1 MNIRILPG
9 MLLCL
14 ITAGTSLA
22 QTAVDSVIVSGQV
35 QRLSARLYRQS
46 PNVVVSRTNILRG
59 GADQSFSAPLQ
70 TDGRF
75 RVSVPIIYPL
85 EEMAFQMG
93 NATTAFL
100 ATAGSVTIT
109 IDNDS
114 LYVAAVPFQF
124 GGVNAQVN
132 QQFAQYKAFEAE
144 QLVGKATTAR
154 QKAIQKALNG
164 SLPDAFA
171 TINALFISQLTAF
184 SANHT
189 VFPLVTTWVQAN
201 ARYDAAAYVID
212 KATET
217 SQRIPT
223 ALQTSLFASPD
234 NLMTPAR
241 ATALGRLGAY
251 AAAYAAQNSAQ
262 SGRSIKVRTIASLLA
277 KYGKDLTPD
286 DREKLAN
293 FEKTNTARQADMRYF
308 SKLMERNA
316 DTISRVVSY
325 ENTIASARPLLDS
338 AALDFLKGH
347 TLALAVPQLTL
358 NIVQLLGQHVRPQIA
373 DRHLRQSFD
382 DLLALALRDTARV
395 RLARAAYLALDK
407 KRTVGPVADG
417 VIVAAGAY
425 DNGGDQLQKALD
437 RNRGRV
443 IYAVPWSPENDPTV
457 QLAQDI
463 QRLNDVFSPRDLTI
477 LYVCTNSDTDDGLW
491 LETIVR
497 SRLRGEHLRL
507 SESQTLQASSLLGL
521 HDSSPARL
529 YTTTGKLNK
538 KEALLP
544 DQFDKLVAQIRELLK

>member
-9 MLLCL
+9 ILLCL
-14 ITAGTSLA
+14 ASAGISYA
-22 QTAVDSVIVSGQV
+22 QMAVDSVIISGQV

-85 EEMAFQMG
+85 EEMAFQVG

-100 ATAGSVTIT
+100 ATAGSVTIN
-109 IDNDS
+109 IDTDS

-132 QQFAQYKAFEAE
+132 QQFAQYKAMEAE
-144 QLVGKATTAR
+144 QLAGKAATAR
-154 QKAIQKALNG
+154 QKAIQKALTR
-164 SLPDAFA
+164 SLSDAFS
-171 TINALFISQLTAF
+171 TINALFISQLTNF
-184 SANHT
+184 SANHI

-217 SQRIPT
+217 SQRVST

-251 AAAYAAQNSAQ
+251 AATNIAQNPAQ

-277 KYGKDLTPD
+277 TYGKDLTPD

-293 FEKTNTARQADMRYF
+293 FEKTNTAQQADMRYF
-308 SKLMERNA
+308 TKLMERNA
-316 DTISRVVSY
+316 NTISRVVSY
-325 ENTIASARPLLDS
+325 ENTIASARSLLDS
-338 AALDFLKGH
+338 AAIDFLKGH

-358 NIVQLLGQHVRPQIA
+358 NIVQLLGQHIRPQIV
-373 DRHLRQSFD
+373 DRYLRQSFD
-382 DLLALALRDTARV
+382 DLLALALRDTVRV

-407 KRTVGPVADG
+407 KRAVGPVADG
-417 VIVAAGAY
+417 IIVAAGAY
-425 DNGGDQLQKALD
+425 DNGNDQVQKVLD

-443 IYAVPWSPENDPTV
+443 VYTVLWSPENGPTV

-463 QRLNDVFSPRDLTI
+463 QRLNDVFGPRDLTI
-477 LYVCTNSDTDDGLW
+477 LYVSTNNIDDELW

-507 SESQTLQASSLLGL
+507 SESQTLQATSLLGL
-521 HDSSPARL
+521 YDPSPARL

>member
-9 MLLCL
+9 ILLCL
-14 ITAGTSLA
+14 ASAGISYA
-22 QTAVDSVIVSGQV
+22 QMAVDSVIISGQV

-85 EEMAFQMG
+85 EEMAFQVG

-100 ATAGSVTIT
+100 ATAGSVTIN
-109 IDNDS
+109 IDTDS

-144 QLVGKATTAR
+144 QLAGKAATAR
-154 QKAIQKALNG
+154 QKAIQKALTR
-164 SLPDAFA
+164 SLSDAFS
-171 TINALFISQLTAF
+171 TINALFISQLTNF
-184 SANHT
+184 SANHI

-217 SQRIPT
+217 SQRVST

-251 AAAYAAQNSAQ
+251 AATNIAQNPAQ

-277 KYGKDLTPD
+277 TYGKDLTPD

-293 FEKTNTARQADMRYF
+293 FEKTNTAQQADMRYF
-308 SKLMERNA
+308 TKLMERNA

-325 ENTIASARPLLDS
+325 ENTIASARSLLDS
-338 AALDFLKGH
+338 AAIDFLKGH

-358 NIVQLLGQHVRPQIA
+358 NIVQLLGQHIRPQIV
-373 DRHLRQSFD
+373 DRYLRQSFD
-382 DLLALALRDTARV
+382 DLLALALRDTVRV

-407 KRTVGPVADG
+407 KRAVGPVADG
-417 VIVAAGAY
+417 IIVAAGAY
-425 DNGGDQLQKALD
+425 DNGNDQVQKVLD

-443 IYAVPWSPENDPTV
+443 VYTVLWSPENSPTV

-463 QRLNDVFSPRDLTI
+463 QRLNDVFGPRDLTI
-477 LYVCTNSDTDDGLW
+477 LYVSTNNIDDELW

-507 SESQTLQASSLLGL
+507 SESQTLQATSLLGL
-521 HDSSPARL
+521 YDPSPARL